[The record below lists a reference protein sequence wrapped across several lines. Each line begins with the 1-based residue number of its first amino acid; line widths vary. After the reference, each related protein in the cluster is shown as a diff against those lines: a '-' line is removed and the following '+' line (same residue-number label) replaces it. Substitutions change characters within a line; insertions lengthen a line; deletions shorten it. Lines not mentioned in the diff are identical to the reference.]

1 MSYMFAVPD
10 TVAAAAADLAGIGST
25 LNAATAA
32 AAAPTTGVLA
42 AGADQVSAAV
52 AALFPGH
59 ALDYQALSTQVAA
72 FHTQFVEAVTGAGN
86 AYAAAEAANASPLL
100 GISQDMLN
108 AVNGPTEAS
117 LGRPLIG
124 NGADGTAPEQA
135 GGDGSLLYGNG
146 GAGGPGGAGGNAGLI
161 GNGGAGGSGAALGLF
176 GGSGAALGLFGGTGG
191 NGGLLFGDG
200 GTGGA
205 AGDLASGVGLPGG
218 AGGHAG
224 LFGIGGAG
232 GEGGNSATTAGVG
245 GAGGAGG
252 LLVGAGGHGGTGG
265 TSASGTGATGGSG

>member
-52 AALFPGH
+52 AALFSGH

-108 AVNGPTEAS
+108 AVNGPTEAL

-124 NGADGTAPEQA
+124 NGADGTAPGQA
-135 GGDGSLLYGNG
+135 GGDGGLLYGNG

-176 GGSGAALGLFGGTGG
+176 GGTGG
-191 NGGLLFGDG
+191 NGGLLF
-200 GTGGA
+200 
-205 AGDLASGVGLPGG
+205 V
-218 AGGHAG
+218 
-224 LFGIGGAG
+224 
-232 GEGGNSATTAGVG
+232 N
-245 GAGGAGG
+245 
-252 LLVGAGGHGGTGG
+252 
-265 TSASGTGATGGSG
+265 

>member
-161 GNGGAGGSGAALGLF
+161 GNGGAGGSGAA
-176 GGSGAALGLFGGTGG
+176 
-191 NGGLLFGDG
+191 
-200 GTGGA
+200 
-205 AGDLASGVGLPGG
+205 
-218 AGGHAG
+218 
-224 LFGIGGAG
+224 
-232 GEGGNSATTAGVG
+232 
-245 GAGGAGG
+245 
-252 LLVGAGGHGGTGG
+252 
-265 TSASGTGATGGSG
+265 